1 MSVVER
7 VRARFLSEQTRYER
21 AWVTSINVIGLLIV
35 VGIALDSELLL
46 GTGQTGVFQRALYPY
61 GPPALSL
68 GVAVA
73 EGYRRGVLLSAGFL
87 VGYTLLLAAVGT
99 LGTALATAPAYPI
112 AGGAGV
118 VTAVVASAVAT
129 R

>member
-35 VGIALDSELLL
+35 VGIALDSGLLL
-46 GTGQTGVFQRALYPY
+46 GTGQTGIFQR
-61 GPPALSL
+61 ALSL

-73 EGYRRGVLLSAGFL
+73 EGYRRGVLLSASVL

-112 AGGAGV
+112 AGAAGV
-118 VTAVVASAVAT
+118 VAAVGASALAT